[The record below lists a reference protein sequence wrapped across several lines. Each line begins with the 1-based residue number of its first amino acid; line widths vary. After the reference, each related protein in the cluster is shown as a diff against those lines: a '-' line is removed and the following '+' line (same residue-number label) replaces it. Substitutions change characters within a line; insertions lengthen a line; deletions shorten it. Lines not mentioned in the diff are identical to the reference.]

1 MELTH
6 VDENGVKMVDVGG
19 KEYTNRV
26 AKAHA
31 KVVMDK
37 NTIKLLVDKKT
48 PKGDVLNTARIAG
61 ITASKRTDEIIPMCH
76 AIPLNQVS
84 IDFNVQDDFIEI
96 ISTASATWKTGVEME
111 ALTSVSVAALT
122 IYDMLIAV
130 DKRMSIEEV
139 YLLSKDG
146 GKSGHFER

>member
-122 IYDMLIAV
+122 IYDMLKAV

-139 YLLSKDG
+139 YRLSKDG

>member
-1 MELTH
+1 MELSH
-6 VDENGVKMVDVGG
+6 VDENGVKMVDVGS
-19 KEYTNRV
+19 KEYTDRV

-31 KVVMDK
+31 KVLMDK
-37 NTIKLLVDKKT
+37 ETIKLLVDKKT

-84 IDFNVQDDFIEI
+84 VDFDVQEDYIEI
-96 ISTASATWKTGVEME
+96 FSTASATWKTGVEME
-111 ALTSVSVAALT
+111 ALTAVSVAALT
-122 IYDMLIAV
+122 IYDMLKAV
-130 DKRMSIEEV
+130 DKRISIEEV